1 MSQRTLFG
9 NLSSGYHAEFSLL
22 PKIKMRASLPA
33 TLLLSALLAA
43 CASTRDIP
51 PSKNISQSGPLKVDP
66 SLLRQAT
73 PAEFQAPPAATVS
86 APVEK

>member
-1 MSQRTLFG
+1 MSQPTLFG